1 MYTMTPQEKASA
13 YAIVASLGR
22 RAHTTTSSAP
32 PMVDS
37 EFTRAAT
44 SAQKRARG
52 DTAYVDDD
60 VVSGARC
67 GDGGASV
74 VVVGVAVV
82 VERAG
87 DPAELDVSVVHHAP
101 LPDSPDNV
109 GGDAYACT
117 PMKMR
122 QMRSGSVTAA
132 ATLADVRII
141 SCSAR
146 VRPGEIGSLHARRPG
161 ARDCSCSAWR
171 VINELKEGVSCVEQ
185 WK

>member
-1 MYTMTPQEKASA
+1 MNEMYTMTPQEKASA

-67 GDGGASV
+67 GDGGDSVVGGV
-74 VVVGVAVV
+74 VVVK
-82 VERAG
+82 RAD
-87 DPAELDVSVVHHAP
+87 DPAELVVSVVHHAP
-101 LPDSPDNV
+101 LPDSFDD

-117 PMKMR
+117 PMRMR

-132 ATLADVRII
+132 ATLADVRMI

-146 VRPGEIGSLHARRPG
+146 VRPGEIGSLQARR
-161 ARDCSCSAWR
+161 AC
-171 VINELKEGVSCVEQ
+171 
-185 WK
+185 